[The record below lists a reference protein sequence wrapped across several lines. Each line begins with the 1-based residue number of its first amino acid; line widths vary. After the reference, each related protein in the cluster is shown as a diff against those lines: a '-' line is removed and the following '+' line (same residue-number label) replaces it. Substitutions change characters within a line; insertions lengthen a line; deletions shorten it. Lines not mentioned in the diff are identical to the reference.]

1 MKPLTVYE
9 CEWCKKLFRTPDR
22 HQCKKNPALKNCFS
36 CKHLR
41 GWDEYKPEPPA
52 PDCAAG
58 CCEDWDIDNI
68 KWRNYDMQ
76 CEGWEEGKYDW
87 MDPNGDRRIRVI
99 D

>member
-22 HQCKKNPALKNCFS
+22 HRCKKNPALKNCFS
-36 CKHLR
+36 CKHLK
-41 GWDEYKPEPPA
+41 GWFGPEDLYEGEAPR
-52 PDCAAG
+52 PDCAVAPG
-58 CCEDWDIDNI
+58 DEWDWDIENI

-87 MDPNGDRRIRVI
+87 KEVSP
-99 D
+99 